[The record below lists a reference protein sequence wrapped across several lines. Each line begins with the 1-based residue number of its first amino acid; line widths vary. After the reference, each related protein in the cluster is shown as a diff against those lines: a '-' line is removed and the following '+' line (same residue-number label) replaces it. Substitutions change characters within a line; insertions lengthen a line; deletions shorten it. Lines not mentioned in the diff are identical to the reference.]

1 LAGTPAFAAQAL
13 SAVAGA
19 GFTIPLVLTQPD
31 RPFGRGLAP
40 RASAVKSLAQARAL
54 PLAQPSTLRSDD
66 ACAFIRDA
74 ALDVL
79 VVAAYGL
86 ILPQAVLDL
95 PKFGCL
101 NIHASL
107 LPRWRGAA
115 PIARAIEAGDV
126 TTGLTIMRMDAG
138 LDTGPIVAQRA
149 IPLDPR
155 ETAGSLHDKLAAL
168 GGIMIVEALDTLAR
182 TGQLAATPQPAAGA
196 TYAAKVMNVD
206 TFVDW
211 RRDAAALDR
220 QIRALAPQP
229 GAAATWHGEPVK
241 IRRALAVEGHREA
254 EPGTIVGVTAAGV
267 DVACGTGILRVTE
280 VQPAGGRAIPAHAF
294 AVGRRVGPGDRFG
307 NGR

>member
-115 PIARAIEAGDV
+115 PIARAIEAGDE
-126 TTGLTIMRMDAG
+126 TTGITIMRMDAG

-229 GAAATWHGEPVK
+229 GAAGTWHGEPVK

-254 EPGTIVGVTAAGV
+254 EPGPIVGVTAAGV

>member
-66 ACAFIRDA
+66 ACEFIRDA

-115 PIARAIEAGDV
+115 PIARAIEAGDE
-126 TTGLTIMRMDAG
+126 TTGITIMRMDAG

-155 ETAGSLHDKLAAL
+155 ETAGSLHDKLAAR
-168 GGIMIVEALDTLAR
+168 GGILIVEALDTLAR

-229 GAAATWHGEPVK
+229 GAAGTWHGEPVK
-241 IRRALAVEGHREA
+241 IRRALAMEGHREA
-254 EPGTIVGVTAAGV
+254 EPGTIVGVAAAGV